1 MIFDLSPYLS
11 LEGFVTVW
19 VLFIIFCVCLGSD

>member
-11 LEGFVTVW
+11 LEVFGLLWT
-19 VLFIIFCVCLGSD
+19 LAAIAIVCAFSK